1 MKDNKTLL
9 VLGTAALALRGLL
22 QTLVDRG
29 GRSTD
34 FTDFAHHRQWMIR
47 AFAAALAVSTVRVI
61 GVVVQM
67 IDRTTPAQ
75 TVTISFWLGWTL
87 TLAAAETYIRA
98 TSTSARMYSSAAHD
112 TGSAIR

>member
-34 FTDFAHHRQWMIR
+34 FTDFV
-47 AFAAALAVSTVRVI
+47 FGALFGVAIGLVILFVWRMRKATV
-61 GVVVQM
+61 
-67 IDRTTPAQ
+67 
-75 TVTISFWLGWTL
+75 
-87 TLAAAETYIRA
+87 
-98 TSTSARMYSSAAHD
+98 
-112 TGSAIR
+112 